1 MKTEWFDAL
10 EKQAALDNPVS
21 DLTVSDVCDWLML
34 GLFIVFLALCAADL
48 V

>member
-1 MKTEWFDAL
+1 MNEWFNAL
-10 EKQAALDNPVS
+10 ERKANLDNHKPWY
-21 DLTVSDVCDWLML
+21 CDHDYVIA